1 MEKYKEIEKSIIKTY
16 RKEIWSKFIKAIQ
29 EYELIKENDNIMV
42 CISGGKDSFLLAKCI
57 QELKKHG
64 KIKFE
69 AHYVIMDP
77 GYTKTNR
84 NLIIKNSELLNI
96 PIEIFESNIFETVIK
111 MDTKS
116 PCYMCARMRRGHL
129 YNKAQELG
137 CNKIAL
143 GHHFDDVIETTM
155 LSMLYGAE
163 IKTMMPK
170 LHSENYKGLELIR
183 PLYLIK
189 EESIITWKKYNEL
202 TFLNCAC
209 KFTEESEKNEETS
222 KRKEIKKL
230 IQGLRKQNKNID
242 HNIFKSIDNINL
254 NCILG
259 TKKDGIYKS
268 FLEEYKET

>member
-1 MEKYKEIEKSIIKTY
+1 
-16 RKEIWSKFIKAIQ
+16 
-29 EYELIKENDNIMV
+29 
-42 CISGGKDSFLLAKCI
+42 
-57 QELKKHG
+57 
-64 KIKFE
+64 
-69 AHYVIMDP
+69 
-77 GYTKTNR
+77 
-84 NLIIKNSELLNI
+84 
-96 PIEIFESNIFETVIK
+96 
-111 MDTKS
+111 
-116 PCYMCARMRRGHL
+116 
-129 YNKAQELG
+129 
-137 CNKIAL
+137 
-143 GHHFDDVIETTM
+143 
-155 LSMLYGAE
+155 
-163 IKTMMPK
+163 MMPK